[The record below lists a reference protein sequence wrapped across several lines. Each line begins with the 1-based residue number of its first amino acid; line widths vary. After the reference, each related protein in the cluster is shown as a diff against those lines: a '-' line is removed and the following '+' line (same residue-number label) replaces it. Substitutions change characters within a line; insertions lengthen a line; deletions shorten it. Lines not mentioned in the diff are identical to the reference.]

1 MPLGILID
9 KDLQEVKQV
18 FIPMFTPED
27 AFLIDYAQKL
37 IYNNTANIS
46 ILDSN
51 NVMENNFVMES
62 AINSLENKY
71 PAQIT
76 LVQERIMKKEFL
88 AKQNLMVISLDS
100 WKKLVDSQSVWLTN
114 VPSVLILKS

>member
-1 MPLGILID
+1 
-9 KDLQEVKQV
+9 
-18 FIPMFTPED
+18 MFTPED